1 MPKDDFDEK
10 ISKFVERIQVNPE
23 RFDEVAAAV
32 MKVWE
37 QKQVKVQAD
46 TQLRNNKRN
55 EYEAEIRTIVD
66 KMKIVSL
73 PTALKYME
81 EDVAKLEQQ
90 INDLETRDNEQEMTE
105 GADMATVLTYL
116 KYFVEHMKDLLI
128 DHCNPILRARY
139 FGVIF
144 DQVPSYAEI
153 NCGTTE
159 IKKNPWGQRAF

>member
-1 MPKDDFDEK
+1 MSS
-10 ISKFVERIQVNPE
+10 INPE
-23 RFDEVAAAV
+23 NGLKKFF
-32 MKVWE
+32 
-37 QKQVKVQAD
+37 
-46 TQLRNNKRN
+46 LPLSSSF
-55 EYEAEIRTIVD
+55 YGRTSRV
-66 KMKIVSL
+66 
-73 PTALKYME
+73 
-81 EDVAKLEQQ
+81 
-90 INDLETRDNEQEMTE
+90 NEQEMAE

-159 IKKNPWGQRAF
+159 IEKIPGVNELFKLAHSKDVSLVQFYTFARTQFQRNCE

>member
-1 MPKDDFDEK
+1 
-10 ISKFVERIQVNPE
+10 
-23 RFDEVAAAV
+23 

-37 QKQVKVQAD
+37 QKQDKVQDD
-46 TQLRNNKRN
+46 TQLRYKKRE

-66 KMKIVSL
+66 KMKIVSS

-90 INDLETRDNEQEMTE
+90 INDLETRDNEQEMAE

-116 KYFVEHMKDLLI
+116 KYFVEHMKELLI

-144 DQVPSYAEI
+144 DQVPSFAEI

-159 IKKNPWGQRAF
+159 IEKIPGVNELFKLAHSKDISLVRIRGLEPPRPCGH

>member
-1 MPKDDFDEK
+1 MQD
-10 ISKFVERIQVNPE
+10 
-23 RFDEVAAAV
+23 
-32 MKVWE
+32 
-37 QKQVKVQAD
+37 D
-46 TQLRNNKRN
+46 TQLRNKKRD

-66 KMKIVSL
+66 KMKIVSS

-144 DQVPSYAEI
+144 DQAPSYAEI

-159 IKKNPWGQRAF
+159 IEKIPGVNELFKLAHSKDVSLVRMRGLEPPCYC

>member
-1 MPKDDFDEK
+1 
-10 ISKFVERIQVNPE
+10 
-23 RFDEVAAAV
+23 
-32 MKVWE
+32 
-37 QKQVKVQAD
+37 
-46 TQLRNNKRN
+46 
-55 EYEAEIRTIVD
+55 
-66 KMKIVSL
+66 
-73 PTALKYME
+73 ME

-90 INDLETRDNEQEMTE
+90 INDLETRDNEQEMAE

-159 IKKNPWGQRAF
+159 IEKIPGVNELFKLAHSKDVSLVQFYNSARTYFEEKC